1 MTRGAQRQAG
11 AAASWSRT
19 QEHACGALMSGA
31 GGDTLSAC
39 ADAVCDGG
47 TCICSA
53 GAHVRGGRRVL
64 VDGDRWTIGCEA
76 CARQLRTDAADGP
89 RCCRHGAERRRS
101 GVGETGRSRVR
112 AGAGDGQWAG
122 EVERL
127 RARSMGERG
136 GAAQCRSC
144 GSGDRVETVMPGGAS
159 GRGAG
164 VGRGCGAGVPGALSG
179 GRPPLAPL
187 VGRRCAG
194 SRRGA
199 SWAACGCAGGMQQ
212 RVA

>member
-47 TCICSA
+47 TCVCSA

-112 AGAGDGQWAG
+112 ADAGDGQWAG

-144 GSGDRVETVMPGGAS
+144 GA
-159 GRGAG
+159 
-164 VGRGCGAGVPGALSG
+164 
-179 GRPPLAPL
+179 
-187 VGRRCAG
+187 
-194 SRRGA
+194 
-199 SWAACGCAGGMQQ
+199 AGGGVDLAIEWRLLCRAGQ
-212 RVA
+212 VAGELVWGGVVALACLVP